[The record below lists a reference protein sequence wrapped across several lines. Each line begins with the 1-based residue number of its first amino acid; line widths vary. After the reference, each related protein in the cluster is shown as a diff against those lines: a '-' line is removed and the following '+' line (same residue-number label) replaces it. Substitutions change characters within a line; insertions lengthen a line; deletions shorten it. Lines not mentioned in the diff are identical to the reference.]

1 MGIAD
6 RDYTRASND
15 LRGRSRRVGRLGI
28 VSVNT
33 WLIVINVAVF
43 LVANV
48 LLGNVLFKTGAGSFT
63 IKGVTQQ
70 QQDNAKVDRS
80 ISLPFRDAP
89 GMLYHPKRDPQT
101 PATDSSGRLMLGL
114 DGKPQPAEVGGERFW
129 YRPVIESF
137 GHFSCGKAFLELQV
151 WRFITFQF
159 LHADVYHLL
168 FNMLGLW
175 FVGGLVE
182 EYLGRRRYLAFYLAC
197 GVFGA
202 IAYLALN
209 LFGFIVFQYI
219 SPGLKGLIPA
229 LLFDDIFTP
238 LIGASAGVFGVL
250 MAAAKI
256 APDSIVD
263 VLLIIPMKLR
273 TAVYI
278 FLGLAALNLLRSGPN
293 AGGDAAHVGGAI
305 AGAILI
311 RRTHLLRDFFDVFSD
326 SRKTVRPGR
335 AVPVSTAGGPPAS
348 EVDAVLDKIRASG
361 LGSLTEHERKILERE
376 SAAARREYLD

>member
-6 RDYTRASND
+6 RDYARARID
-15 LRGRSRRVGRLGI
+15 PRGRSRRIGRLGF

-33 WLIVINVAVF
+33 WLIGINVAVF

-48 LLGNVLFKTGAGSFT
+48 LLGGVLFKTGAGSFT
-63 IKGVTQQ
+63 VGGTTQTQ
-70 QQDNAKVDRS
+70 SHRGQVDRS
-80 ISLPFRDAP
+80 ISLPYRDAP
-89 GMLYHPKRDPQT
+89 GMLYHPKLDPQT
-101 PATDSSGRLMLGL
+101 PATDASGRIVVGL
-114 DGKPQPAEVGGERFW
+114 DGRPQTAEIGGERFW

-137 GHFSCGKAFLELQV
+137 GHFSTGKAFLELQV

-197 GVFGA
+197 GLFGA

-209 LFGFIVFQYI
+209 LFGFVLIQYVN
-219 SPGLKGLIPA
+219 PGLKGLVPA

-238 LIGASAGVFGVL
+238 LVGASAGVFGVL
-250 MAAAKI
+250 MAAARI

-293 AGGDAAHVGGAI
+293 AGGDAAHVGGAV
-305 AGAILI
+305 AGAIFI
-311 RRTHLLRDFFDVFSD
+311 RRMHLLRDFFDVFSD
-326 SRKTVRPGR
+326 SRRAARRGR
-335 AVPVSTAGGPPAS
+335 AESVVTAGGPPISA
-348 EVDAVLDKIRASG
+348 VDKVLDKIRANG
-361 LGSLTEHERKILERE
+361 LESLTDAEREVLKQE